1 MDSASLL
8 LHLRRELDGFR
19 ACLDGDPA
27 ARVEHCGDWTLYD
40 LANHLGGQNLWAA
53 AAVTEGNGDFRAAAA
68 PPEPAALGRWFD
80 DTSET
85 LLAALDADPST
96 AAWTFRPPHTVGFW
110 QRRRC
115 METLVHRW
123 DAENALGAPGPLN
136 AELVDDGVS
145 EVFDTMAL
153 RMIARGRAIPPTV
166 ALRLE
171 ATDTGS
177 TWTYGPGD
185 PVAVLSG
192 TAENLLLTLW
202 GRRLPRTDD
211 ALAWEGDR
219 RAGQAVLDGPLVP

>member
-19 ACLDGDPA
+19 ACLDGDSA

-40 LANHLGGQNLWAA
+40 LADHLGRGNLWAA
-53 AAVTEGNGDFRAAAA
+53 AGVTEGHGDLRAAAA
-68 PPEPAALGRWFD
+68 PREPAALGRWFD

-85 LLAALDADPST
+85 LLAALDTDPST
-96 AAWTFRPPHTVGFW
+96 AAWTFFPPHTVGFW

-136 AELVDDGVS
+136 TELVEDGVS

-153 RMIARGRAIPPTV
+153 RMIARGRADPPTV
-166 ALRLE
+166 ALQLH

-202 GRRLPRTDD
+202 GRLPRTED
-211 ALAWEGDR
+211 ALTWEGDR
-219 RAGQAVLDGPLVP
+219 QAGQRVLDGPLVP